1 MPHRRGPLHTRG
13 LTHLM
18 EKYPSRVRI
27 ERVTTTQD
35 VAGYENVTAWEVI
48 YDNVPA
54 AIMAVI
60 RLGEEFRNWRLEV
73 VLEQVTHRI
82 ALQGYYPDIQ
92 ASDRLVTEAGEIHN
106 ITARHLDSHSRM
118 TRLNTRLVSP
128 EAIAGVG

>member
-1 MPHRRGPLHTRG
+1 VPHRRGPLHIRG
-13 LTHLM
+13 LTHLN

-27 ERVTTTQD
+27 ERSVTEQDAAGEMDTTS
-35 VAGYENVTAWEVI
+35 WKVI

-82 ALQGYYPDIQ
+82 ALQGYYPDVL
-92 ASDRLVTEAGEIHN
+92 ASDRLVTQSGEIHN

-128 EAIAGVG
+128 EAIVGVG

>member
-1 MPHRRGPLHTRG
+1 MPHRRGPLHIRG
-13 LTHLM
+13 LTHLS

-27 ERVTTTQD
+27 ERAVTTQD
-35 VAGYENVTAWEVI
+35 AAGEMDVTTWTVI

-82 ALQGYYPDIQ
+82 ALQGYYPDVL
-92 ASDRLVTEAGEIHN
+92 ASDRLVTAGGEIHN

-128 EAIAGVG
+128 EAIVGVG

>member
-1 MPHRRGPLHTRG
+1 
-13 LTHLM
+13 M